1 MLFDEKTQMGGTE
14 NCWLGREAAA
24 MGPEPWRCTS
34 LKSVCGNITHRAPPC
49 DTHITHPRMVEFG
62 CGSVGFFSFLP
73 VWNNKKRTNVR
84 ALEAMHSC
92 VTNKQTTL
100 CNSDR
105 AGFIHC
111 VILIFLLRY
120 TVIAWSIPFET
131 FSMGFV
137 CLFVLQGSCFLTCM
151 RRRVTNEWFTLDCFP
166 AVQCVNGSFSFITFV
181 WKEKYFSLAFYM
193 ELISLAFNYFTN
205 SNELIHNNH
214 LILIY

>member
-24 MGPEPWRCTS
+24 MGPEPWSCTS

-62 CGSVGFFSFLP
+62 CGSVVFFFFLTSL
-73 VWNNKKRTNVR
+73 KQQKRTNVR

-111 VILIFLLRY
+111 VILIFLLKY

-137 CLFVLQGSCFLTCM
+137 CLFVFFAGLLLFNLYEEEGNQWVVYFRLLSCCSVCKWFILFHHFCLKREVFLLG
-151 RRRVTNEWFTLDCFP
+151 FLYG
-166 AVQCVNGSFSFITFV
+166 AHLFSI
-181 WKEKYFSLAFYM
+181 
-193 ELISLAFNYFTN
+193 
-205 SNELIHNNH
+205 
-214 LILIY
+214 